1 MILNLANN
9 SNSKMAVLT
18 WSSVRMIRDFT
29 HQTNWHRWRLV
40 LKRNSHPIE
49 IKHRTIN
56 MFFCHLRN
64 IELNFIGLTKRI
76 GGSTLELVGSGFCYQ
91 KMKSSITYKLFL
103 KISWMSKT
111 ESILKMSEC
120 STIWPLVKIQW
131 LAMKSKWIQGSWLK
145 MSLGNKRAQNRLS
158 YTAVLLGL
166 CKNFH
171 VKVIL
176 S

>member
-1 MILNLANN
+1 MILNMVNN

-18 WSSVRMIRDFT
+18 WSSAKMTRDFT
-29 HQTNWHRWRLV
+29 HQRNWHRWKLV

-56 MFFCHLRN
+56 MFCCHLRN

-76 GGSTLELVGSGFCYQ
+76 GGQTLELVDSGFCYR

-103 KISWMSKT
+103 KISQMNKI

-120 STIWPLVKIQW
+120 QMIWPLVKIQW
-131 LAMKSKWIQGSWLK
+131 LAMKSKWTQGSCLK
-145 MSLGNKRAQNRLS
+145 MSLGNKRVQNR
-158 YTAVLLGL
+158 
-166 CKNFH
+166 
-171 VKVIL
+171 
-176 S
+176 